1 VLGSRRNGGNDG
13 EDEKACK
20 LGDDTSQVPTES
32 IARLIPRLARACA
45 RAGRGLDGC
54 EHHGAPCLQEKP

>member
-13 EDEKACK
+13 EDDKGCK

-32 IARLIPRLARACA
+32 IARLIPRLARLRTSWA
-45 RAGRGLDGC
+45 RPRWM
-54 EHHGAPCLQEKP
+54 